1 MEVKVLRL
9 DHRRQRDA
17 RITTHVCLTAR
28 ALGASG
34 VFLSGDHDK
43 KLMSNVQDVVNRWGG
58 DFHVEYHKGWA
69 NLLDEWKKRGGEIV
83 HLTMYGEPVHD
94 ITPQIRKSPRDKM
107 VVVGGSRVPG
117 KVYQEADWNVSVT
130 TQPHSE
136 VSSLAIFLHILYEG
150 KELDLEF
157 EGGDMKVIPSAK
169 GKNVLM
175 KNRAHEKEET
185 ARNRTKKSEY
195 L

>member
-1 MEVKVLRL
+1 MEVIVLRL

-28 ALGASG
+28 ALGASE

-43 KLMSNVQDVVNRWGG
+43 KLIENVHDVVKRWGG
-58 DFHVEYHKGWA
+58 EFRVEYQKKWEKI
-69 NLLDEWKKRGGEIV
+69 LDDWKNSGGEIV
-83 HLTMYGEPVHD
+83 HLTMYGEPVQD
-94 ITPQIRKSPRDKM
+94 VAPKIRASSKDKL
-107 VVVGGSRVPG
+107 VVVGGSRVPS

-136 VSSLAIFLHILYEG
+136 VSSLALFLHMFYEG

-157 EGGDMKVIPSAK
+157 ENGDMKVIPSKK
-169 GKNVLM
+169 GKNVQV
-175 KNRAHEKEET
+175 
-185 ARNRTKKSEY
+185 KK
-195 L
+195 